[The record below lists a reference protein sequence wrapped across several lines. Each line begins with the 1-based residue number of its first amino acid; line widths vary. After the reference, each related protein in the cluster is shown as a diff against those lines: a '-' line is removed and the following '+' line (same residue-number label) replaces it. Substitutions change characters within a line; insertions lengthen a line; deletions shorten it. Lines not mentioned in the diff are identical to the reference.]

1 MVKIR
6 SCLVSITDSVQLC
19 PQWFAVNSG
28 WRIYTINME
37 WHLTNSCLY
46 FGHHTF
52 AGGLLNRGELD
63 SCFCFSKSQPSVS
76 STKWLNPLS
85 LRSFSVLLLLFLL
98 IDRQWAAADWLT
110 AVSFPEDNNNNYQ
123 KPDTD
128 SCQALFLM
136 LKNLTLTTALYFR
149 YSYHPPLIEEYTM
162 YQGSLTWSRSQ
173 LTSGSMNQHAWCPC
187 ARVCLV
193 TQSCLTLCNPMDC
206 SLLGSPVHGD
216 SPGKNT
222 WVGCLALLQGIFPTQ
237 RSNPGLP
244 HCRQTHYH
252 LSHQGSPWILE

>member
-1 MVKIR
+1 MLILWPPYILQEGFWTEE
-6 SCLVSITDSVQLC
+6 SSTLVSVSASRNQMFPLTSDWIT
-19 PQWFAVNSG
+19 
-28 WRIYTINME
+28 
-37 WHLTNSCLY
+37 
-46 FGHHTF
+46 
-52 AGGLLNRGELD
+52 
-63 SCFCFSKSQPSVS
+63 
-76 STKWLNPLS
+76 S

-128 SCQALFLM
+128 SCQAPFLM
-136 LKNLTLTTALYFR
+136 LKNLTLTTALFFR
-149 YSYHPPLIEEYTM
+149 YSYHPPLIDEYTM
-162 YQGSLTWSRSQ
+162 YQESLTWSRSQ

-193 TQSCLTLCNPMDC
+193 TQSCLTLCDPMDC

-222 WVGCLALLQGIFPTQ
+222 GVGCLALL
-237 RSNPGLP
+237 
-244 HCRQTHYH
+244 
-252 LSHQGSPWILE
+252 

>member
-1 MVKIR
+1 MR
-6 SCLVSITDSVQLC
+6 NEGFLV
-19 PQWFAVNSG
+19 
-28 WRIYTINME
+28 WRQAEPRKE
-37 WHLTNSCLY
+37 WGYVTV
-46 FGHHTF
+46 T
-52 AGGLLNRGELD
+52 
-63 SCFCFSKSQPSVS
+63 P
-76 STKWLNPLS
+76 PLS
-85 LRSFSVLLLLFLL
+85 LPESKSPFDTVNDPRFLSKPRSFNRVSLCLPG
-98 IDRQWAAADWLT
+98 DRPSGA
-110 AVSFPEDNNNNYQ
+110 SSGIRFN
-123 KPDTD
+123 
-128 SCQALFLM
+128 
-136 LKNLTLTTALYFR
+136 
-149 YSYHPPLIEEYTM
+149 TM